1 MNDIEVTLQDT
12 QDISTQVY
20 DINYIPD
27 YVKAEQERRANEI
40 QRQANELL
48 RIALYEDLEYKKDTD
63 YWRGIGIDDIEKT
76 STSGLVDTYTIT
88 YTDGNTATFTVTN
101 GEAAAITGA
110 TATIDSNVGTPS
122 VTVTANGTDA
132 SRSFTFEFHN
142 LKGEQGER
150 GEAGSIQF
158 LIVAELPSTGDEGT
172 IYLLPISPDVTGNN
186 YAEYIYVNG
195 SWELLGKIGVQVDL
209 TDYVKTTD
217 YATSST
223 GGTVKIGNGVFLSSG
238 ALAATNY
245 TYSNYTSAANSTFI
259 GKGTLENVI
268 TGKQLIDQSTL
279 NNYYTNQLALNNKF
293 ENSLGYNKSKNLTTY
308 AQINSYDNTSTN
320 FIGFGCAIKKVDNI
334 TKIEAHYYSDN
345 AGIGYCELLNPELEI
360 IAKTSANVTALNED
374 TTEFNFEFID
384 TSKYNYV
391 WVRFYGTATPR
402 RCNYV
407 VTSGIATI
415 NNPYMYLQNN
425 NWYTY
430 SQNSYSLAIDVYSL
444 ETNDYI
450 PLYVGSDKEF
460 ATITNAVSSTKSGY
474 KYNIYIDDGTYQEN
488 GIQLPNNVNLIGA
501 SGDRDKVII
510 KGVLGSD
517 ATNEQI
523 SLTSTINIS
532 GSNLLKNLTI
542 TAKNM
547 RYPIHSESDGA
558 VKNWL
563 QVAENCVFIHYGN
576 ADVKTYREQHGGTLD
591 YWKQCYAWGE
601 GASSGGNSEFKDC
614 IFDGSLVGYYLHD
627 NANFTKAFNKTFTNC
642 IFKTTRM
649 NPSVLLSLS
658 NSKPLSSITFDN
670 CIFNS
675 HFGEN
680 TIVDTNIYMSNCDEV
695 KIVPSVRDNVYIFPY
710 HPYYFG
716 KIKYYYY
723 EGNESIKGKLVKED
737 FYDNIVLANIGDKD
751 SIIGYCVGE
760 KDSNNRVAVMQGKY
774 MYTELGSNGAYIS
787 VSNGELVAGTS
798 DNYIGK
804 GIGNK
809 ICKINR

>member
-1 MNDIEVTLQDT
+1 MNIKVDFDNIV
-12 QDISTQVY
+12 
-20 DINYIPD
+20 
-27 YVKAEQERRANEI
+27 VKE
-40 QRQANELL
+40 
-48 RIALYEDLEYKKDTD
+48 
-63 YWRGIGIDDIEKT
+63 EKN
-76 STSGLVDTYTIT
+76 D
-88 YTDGNTATFTVTN
+88 F
-101 GEAAAITGA
+101 
-110 TATIDSNVGTPS
+110 NVK
-122 VTVTANGTDA
+122 VLM
-132 SRSFTFEFHN
+132 
-142 LKGEQGER
+142 LKGEKGDAGDGENNVIEEVQVN
-150 GEAGSIQF
+150 GTALPVTNKAVNVEVPIVDSELNSTSINTVQNK
-158 LIVAELPSTGDEGT
+158 T
-172 IYLLPISPDVTGNN
+172 IYNALSNKVNIS
-186 YAEYIYVNG
+186 E
-195 SWELLGKIGVQVDL
+195 
-209 TDYVKTTD
+209 
-217 YATSST
+217 
-223 GGTVKIGNGVFLSSG
+223 
-238 ALAATNY
+238 
-245 TYSNYTSAANSTFI
+245 
-259 GKGTLENVI
+259 
-268 TGKQLIDQSTL
+268 L
-279 NNYYTNQLALNNKF
+279 NNYYEASEIDSLLNNKADVSALDTKANSSDVADIYETKENHNASISTLNSQITSLASGSPLVASSTSDMTDTTRVYVNITNGYWYYYDGNDWVQGGIYQASEDSETVNQLVNNFNNQLALNNKF
-293 ENSLGYNKSKNLTTY
+293 ENSLGYNKPKNLTTY

-334 TKIEAHYYSDN
+334 AKIKAHYYSDN
-345 AGIGYCELLNPELEI
+345 DGIGYCEILNPELEI

-384 TSKYNYV
+384 TSKYDYV

-450 PLYVGSDKEF
+450 SLYVGSDKEF

-510 KGVLGSD
+510 RGVLGSD

-523 SLTSTINIS
+523 SLTSTINIR

-542 TAKNM
+542 TARNM
-547 RYPIHSESDGA
+547 RYPIHSESDGT
-558 VKNWL
+558 VKDWL

-601 GASSGGNSEFKDC
+601 GASSGGNSAFKDC

-627 NANFTKAFNKTFTNC
+627 NTNFTKAFNKTFTNC

-675 HFGEN
+675 HFGEY

-710 HPYYFG
+710 HPYYFD